1 MTSLDFVPISH
12 LVAVVLKVVEVSTK
26 TIVAVENVEYIYQN
40 PDRNKNLP
48 ADNYFVDVTVPV

>member
-1 MTSLDFVPISH
+1 MTSLDFVSISH

-26 TIVAVENVEYIYQN
+26 TIVAVENVEYIYKN
-40 PDRNKNLP
+40 PNRDENLP